1 MKLGFL
7 MSHHRKNSV
16 RDKKIVS
23 GFIYRETHSTDKCG
37 PSQKARV
44 APAYVVVSFYRGE

>member
-16 RDKKIVS
+16 RGKVIDKLIYFKRNTLHRVLTVS
-23 GFIYRETHSTDKCG
+23 ENESSLGIGC
-37 PSQKARV
+37 V
-44 APAYVVVSFYRGE
+44 